1 MNAPRAARRLIV
13 AGAALA
19 ALGTFVAAVAFGAA
33 DAPLTVEIRI
43 HHSHYVPSTLTV
55 PAGRPVTFVLIN
67 EDPIDHEWIVGDAQV
82 HAVHRT
88 GTEAHHGVRP
98 TEVSIPAGGHVT
110 TTVTFPVRGAQLFI
124 CHLPGHEAFGMVGT
138 LEIR

>member
-1 MNAPRAARRLIV
+1 MNTARASRRLIV

-19 ALGTFVAAVAFGAA
+19 ALATFVGAVAFGAPET
-33 DAPLTVEIRI
+33 PLTVEIHIRY
-43 HHSHYVPSTLTV
+43 SSYRPSLMSV
-55 PAGRPVTFVLIN
+55 PAGRPIQFMIVN
-67 EDPIDHEWIVGDAQV
+67 DDPIEHEWIVGDAQV

-88 GTEAHHGVRP
+88 GTDAHHGARP
-98 TEVSIPAGGHVT
+98 TEVSIPALGRVT
-110 TTVTFPVRGAQLFI
+110 TTVTFPVRGSQQFI